1 MAGDV
6 GSVTGPVAGGLL
18 VDSASYGAA
27 FGLAAA
33 VLGVAA
39 LLGLISPETR
49 PGSQAQP
56 PAGQPVGGPDSRV
69 R

>member
-6 GSVTGPVAGGLL
+6 GSVVGPVAGGFL

-33 VLGVAA
+33 VLGGAA
-39 LLGLISPETR
+39 ILSFAAPETR
-49 PGSQAQP
+49 PGGQAKP
-56 PAGQPVGGPDSRV
+56 PAGHAVTGPDSRV